1 LAISDSRDAFGVLLA
16 SGPLVGTLLL
26 NTLLDVSNLSD
37 CSGNGIQAIV
47 VNDAFPESSG
57 IGVTLFGK
65 AGSVAGSGVA
75 ALFLTVLKSGKAFGV
90 SLACVELVSAVL
102 FNALLRGGEDQSS

>member
-1 LAISDSRDAFGVLLA
+1 MLD
-16 SGPLVGTLLL
+16 
-26 NTLLDVSNLSD
+26 TLLDVSDLSN

-47 VNDAFPESSG
+47 VDDAFPESSG
-57 IGVTLFGK
+57 VGVTLFGK

-90 SLACVELVSAVL
+90 SLASVELVPAVL
-102 FNALLRGGEDQSS
+102 FNTLLRGGEDKFS